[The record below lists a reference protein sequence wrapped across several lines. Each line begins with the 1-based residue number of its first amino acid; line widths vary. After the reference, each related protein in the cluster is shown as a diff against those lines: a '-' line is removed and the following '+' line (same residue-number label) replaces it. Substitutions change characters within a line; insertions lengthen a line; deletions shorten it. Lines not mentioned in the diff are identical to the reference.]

1 MGKESTQ
8 GIFIFVGENRSK
20 TAVEKGWSWQNCQ
33 VTGEPH
39 LSAIPLWKALKGID
53 LNPSH
58 QTFFNLWDEN
68 WKINKYVPEILKE
81 MSEDWEIVAMGQKV
95 HKELEKIGVEHKTII
110 HPAARGK
117 NRRTDLY
124 NSHIK
129 KILSH

>member
-68 WKINKYVPEILKE
+68 WKINKYV
-81 MSEDWEIVAMGQKV
+81 